1 MKRIGLVL
9 ANSPGYSETFFRN
22 KIRVLHD
29 AGFEVFLF
37 SDRFSKPVPN
47 CHQVS
52 GFTLPSSSL
61 IRYVKVTLVIV
72 GHLVISPKQTL
83 RFISLERKEGRTFSA
98 LVRNLYRSVH
108 ILNYSLDWLHFG
120 FVTLAVGRENVARAM
135 GAKMG
140 VSFRGYDVSIY
151 PLKHPGC
158 YSLTWKRV
166 DKVHT
171 ISDDLYHIALSLGL
185 PPGITMVK
193 ITPAIDA
200 SRFTR
205 ERSPSSGRPVQ
216 IMTTARL
223 HWKKG
228 LDIALSAMK
237 LLKQNGVSFRYQIVG
252 DGDDYDRLVYL
263 RHVLDLD
270 NEVVFLLK
278 KTPDELVK
286 LLSQA
291 DLYIQPSIQEGF
303 CNSTLE
309 AQASGLLCIVSNAEG
324 LSENVLNQ
332 VTGWVVP
339 KLDPV
344 ILAAKIQEVLEMPEE
359 QKETIRGTAVARVK
373 KHFDLQHHQ
382 TLFPKFFD

>member
-1 MKRIGLVL
+1 
-9 ANSPGYSETFFRN
+9 
-22 KIRVLHD
+22 
-29 AGFEVFLF
+29 
-37 SDRFSKPVPN
+37 
-47 CHQVS
+47 
-52 GFTLPSSSL
+52 
-61 IRYVKVTLVIV
+61 
-72 GHLVISPKQTL
+72 
-83 RFISLERKEGRTFSA
+83 

-205 ERSPSSGRPVQ
+205 AQSPSSGRPVQ
-216 IMTTARL
+216 ILTTARL

-228 LDIALSAMK
+228 LDIALGAMK

-303 CNSTLE
+303 CNSALE

-339 KLDPV
+339 KLDPS
-344 ILAAKIQEVLEMPEE
+344 ILAAKIQEVLKMPEE
-359 QKETIRGTAVARVK
+359 QRETIRGAAVARVK

-382 TLFPKFFD
+382 TLFPQFFD